1 MIWVNSIS
9 TIGDDWAAEMIPPFT
24 HKFVLFDEIKD
35 CLTGFVR
42 IIDFRCLKLD
52 DEGNVDPTL
61 NGAKI
66 YNGLLSITEGGF
78 L

>member
-1 MIWVNSIS
+1 
-9 TIGDDWAAEMIPPFT
+9 MIPPFA

-42 IIDFRCLKLD
+42 IIDFRCFKLD
-52 DEGNVDPTL
+52 YEGNADPTVD
-61 NGAKI
+61 GAKMF
-66 YNGLLSITEGGF
+66 NGLLSITEGEF